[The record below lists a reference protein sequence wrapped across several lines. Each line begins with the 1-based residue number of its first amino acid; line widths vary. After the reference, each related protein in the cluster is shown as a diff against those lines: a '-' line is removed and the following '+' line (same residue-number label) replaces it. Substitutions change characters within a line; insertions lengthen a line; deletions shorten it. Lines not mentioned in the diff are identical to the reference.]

1 MSKETKH
8 GSRAAEG
15 ARRASG
21 AGPEPK
27 LNSRGGRWSAQR
39 KMSVVVEL
47 LRGEDLETLSRKHG
61 VTAAT
66 LTGWREAFLRGG
78 EGGLKSR
85 ELDLGDEEKQRLKS
99 VVANLSMDNEL
110 LREKIRHLE
119 ANRPLAWRRSKR

>member
-1 MSKETKH
+1 MSKETRR
-8 GSRAAEG
+8 GSGAAEG
-15 ARRASG
+15 ARRATG

-27 LNSRGGRWSAQR
+27 LSSRGRWSAQR

>member
-8 GSRAAEG
+8 GSGAAEG
-15 ARRASG
+15 ARRATG
-21 AGPEPK
+21 AGPEP
-27 LNSRGGRWSAQR
+27 N
-39 KMSVVVEL
+39 
-47 LRGEDLETLSRKHG
+47 LSRKHG

-99 VVANLSMDNEL
+99 VVSVRSQRDWRALGVEVGVAHLPAVPRFGMNAAN
-110 LREKIRHLE
+110 
-119 ANRPLAWRRSKR
+119 PT